1 MTTRRQGTVYA
12 LIDPRDNKIRYIG
25 KTEKPILA
33 RLASHLATPTNPV
46 MRVWINALSL
56 QGLTPRIEP
65 IVTVPVA
72 LLEVE
77 EKQQIERHAAE
88 GHRLW
93 NAPYYH
99 QHLADLG
106 QQPTTPTAT
115 AQFPDPALAR
125 WAYGPL
131 ARARLNGEAPAWLAV
146 VTVVCGAP
154 VFLTLLASRALLR
167 ALFCTRPGLLL
178 LAVGG
183 AGYTLWDVGFDAA
196 VREVL
201 LPQLPVAQWS
211 EFWDAYMGGP
221 LTKLATDSFW
231 PLVAAST
238 TVAGSAY
245 AEIAK
250 AAGLPSR

>member
-1 MTTRRQGTVYA
+1 MTRTQQGTIYA

-56 QGLTPRIEP
+56 QGLTPRIQP
-65 IVTVPVA
+65 IATVPVA
-72 LLEVE
+72 QLEVE
-77 EKQQIERHAAE
+77 EKRQIEQHAAA

-99 QHLADLG
+99 QNLADLG
-106 QQPTTPTAT
+106 QQTTALPQR
-115 AQFPDPALAR
+115 AQIADEGLSR

-131 ARARLNGEAPAWLAV
+131 ARARVNGEAPAWLAF

-154 VFLTLLASRALLR
+154 VFLALLVTR
-167 ALFCTRPGLLL
+167 AVLRPLFCTRPGLRLL
-178 LAVGG
+178 MAG
-183 AGYTLWDVGFDAA
+183 AAGLVLWDAGFDAA

-201 LPQLPVAQWS
+201 LPQLPIAQWS
-211 EFWDAYMGGP
+211 EFWDAYMSGP
-221 LTKLATDSFW
+221 LVKLATDSVW
-231 PLVAAST
+231 PLVMASVA
-238 TVAGSAY
+238 VAGSEY

-250 AAGLPSR
+250 TAGLPNN